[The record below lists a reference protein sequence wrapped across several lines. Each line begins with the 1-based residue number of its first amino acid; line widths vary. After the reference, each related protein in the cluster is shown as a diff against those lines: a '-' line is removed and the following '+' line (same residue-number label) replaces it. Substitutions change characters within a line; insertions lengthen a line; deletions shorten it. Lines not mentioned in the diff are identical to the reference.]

1 MIDNWTLQD
10 VEDVLSNGL
19 DPRTAGELALTPGRG
34 RHTFSPVPAG
44 VLQIDALITLL
55 TNVVCFD
62 SLTVDKRF
70 IDTWQS
76 DDAALLPL
84 ASLEIVTATD
94 YSALGGEL
102 DTLREAIVD
111 ELCVTP
117 SLKQA
122 MQVVRAEWKI
132 SKTNSDP
139 HLSALV
145 WGGAG
150 MLARSHLTEIPYF
163 GHPARRR
170 LIAESR
176 LFPRRKNAALVLT
189 RFLQSERAKMFRFR
203 SREIS
208 GSVGHISVPP
218 IAVRAI
224 EESDDVAQL
233 IPAAINLRD
242 QFREL
247 REWLGRYQEAIDI
260 EDEKAQLAHEKLLL
274 DLAQSLKVAY
284 GADKSGETGVSI
296 STAFFNLS
304 VSRSIVDKVRNS
316 FGVRSTL
323 CKLLMAP
330 RGQQALQKLLSMLG
344 EGKSVLGRNILQELR
359 SRYAADEPTGTEG

>member
-10 VEDVLSNGL
+10 VEDVLSHGL
-19 DPRTAGELALTPGRG
+19 DTRTVGELTLPPGRR
-34 RHTFSPVPAG
+34 RHTFSGVPAG
-44 VLQIDALITLL
+44 ILQIDALITLL

-62 SLTVDKRF
+62 SLAVDTAF
-70 IDTWQS
+70 VDTWQG

-84 ASLEIVTATD
+84 ASFGIVTATD

-102 DTLREAIVD
+102 VALREAIVD

-117 SLKQA
+117 TLKLS
-122 MQVVRAEWKI
+122 MQVVRDEWNT
-132 SKTNSDP
+132 SQTSSDP

-150 MLARSHLTEIPYF
+150 MLARSHLTQIPYF

-170 LIAESR
+170 LIAETR
-176 LFPRRKNAALVLT
+176 LFPRRKSAALVLT

-218 IAVRAI
+218 IAVQAI
-224 EESDDVAQL
+224 EESDNIEQL

-242 QFREL
+242 RYREL
-247 REWLGRYQEAIDI
+247 REWLGRYQEAIDL
-260 EDEKAQLAHEKLLL
+260 EDEKDQLKHEKLLL
-274 DLAQSLKVAY
+274 NLAQSLKVTY
-284 GADKSGETGVSI
+284 GADKSGGTGVSI
-296 STAFFNLS
+296 STAFFNLD
-304 VSRSIVDKVRNS
+304 VSRSIVDTVRNS

-330 RGQQALQKLLSMLG
+330 RGQKALEKLLSMLG
-344 EGKSVLGRNILQELR
+344 EGKSLLGRNVLQELR
-359 SRYAADEPTGTEG
+359 ARYAADESTGAEA